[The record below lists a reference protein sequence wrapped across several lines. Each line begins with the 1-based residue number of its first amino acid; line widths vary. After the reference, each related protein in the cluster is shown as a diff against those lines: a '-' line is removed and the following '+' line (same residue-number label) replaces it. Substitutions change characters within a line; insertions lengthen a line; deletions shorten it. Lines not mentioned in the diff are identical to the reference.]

1 MFMTLEGSGPDGGA
15 KRIDWHIVADS
26 GHGPYIPAIPSVIV
40 ARKLARGEIE
50 ARGARPCLGLFT
62 LAEFMAEIADL
73 DIREGAA

>member
-1 MFMTLEGSGPDGGA
+1 
-15 KRIDWHIVADS
+15 
-26 GHGPYIPAIPSVIV
+26 VIV